1 MIWEFLPI
9 KFKLLLLSVR
19 LDPKLRFPATFKF
32 PDVRLI
38 GEETVKLLANAFPVI
53 CGFCDAGIIVLSL
66 LKGNEPA
73 FQFEGVFQLLFPT
86 ELLKVKS

>member
-1 MIWEFLPI
+1 M
-9 KFKLLLLSVR
+9 
-19 LDPKLRFPATFKF
+19 
-32 PDVRLI
+32 
-38 GEETVKLLANAFPVI
+38 VKLFAKAFPVI

-73 FQFEGVFQLLFPT
+73 FQLEGVFQLLFPT